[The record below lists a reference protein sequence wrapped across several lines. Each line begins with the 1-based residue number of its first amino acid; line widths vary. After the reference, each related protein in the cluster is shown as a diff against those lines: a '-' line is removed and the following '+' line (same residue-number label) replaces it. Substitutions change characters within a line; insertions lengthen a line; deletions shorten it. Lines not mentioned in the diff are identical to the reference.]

1 MPFKYLTYSDVTY
14 SDEVKYLFVY
24 PFHMELPLAGLIIV
38 CITALLYIVEIV
50 LFSIQKRNHKL
61 FASSILLLC
70 LGLISVLSRLV
81 MYLVPNENQYVV
93 ASFCHVTITA
103 VHVGTFNIYL
113 LQILKLLYVLTSNL
127 DPIRIQIIQSI
138 IFIVNLAYV
147 GSLITWGFISKGA
160 PSSWANI
167 VESSLVVGGCIFV
180 VLILLSLWYEI
191 YICWKFAKKKLM
203 RRSKVIRVQVHEK
216 WKRFML
222 NAVKIFFLIIVD
234 LVINTLANVAKYPY
248 VYHETLVATASLI
261 AFFACNAAVGLF
273 EDLKAFMAL
282 VILDPTLIR
291 ERCEEQ
297 SEKLREF
304 VTSKFD
310 LTIPEMPSFDA
321 TVKFSDKGITDE
333 SISATIVH

>member
-1 MPFKYLTYSDVTY
+1 MHFKYLTYSHK
-14 SDEVKYLFVY
+14 VKYLFVY
-24 PFHMELPLAGLIIV
+24 PFHMELPLAGLIII
-38 CITALLYIVEIV
+38 CITALLYVVEIA

-93 ASFCHVTITA
+93 ASFCHVTVTA
-103 VHVGTFNIYL
+103 VYVGSFNIYL

-147 GSLITWGFISKGA
+147 GSIIIWGFISKGA

-191 YICWKFAKKKLM
+191 YLCWKFAKKKLM
-203 RRSKVIRVQVHEK
+203 RRSQAIRLQVREK
-216 WKRFML
+216 WKRFIL
-222 NAVKIFFLIIVD
+222 NAVKIFFLLIVD

-248 VYHETLVATASLI
+248 VYHEILVAIALFI
-261 AFFACNAAVGLF
+261 AFFISYAALGLF

-282 VILDPTLIR
+282 VILDPILIR

-304 VTSKFD
+304 VTSTFD

-333 SISATIVH
+333 SISATNVD